1 MGMLYTCSSND
12 SGENY
17 VYLHQTAKAKCTY
30 IHHPR
35 KRMDVSAGQHS
46 IIGRWSSFE
55 VAINLAGSSSGS
67 GVALAARVG
76 SLALCEDTGA

>member
-1 MGMLYTCSSND
+1 
-12 SGENY
+12 
-17 VYLHQTAKAKCTY
+17 
-30 IHHPR
+30 
-35 KRMDVSAGQHS
+35 MDVSAGQHS